1 MRGVTELPLLSMS
14 VLEISKHFLGLPW
27 DGVGVFGP
35 GLVQNVVLAQHLT
48 CDPVNI
54 QESILKWLFPCNR
67 GFH

>member
-1 MRGVTELPLLSMS
+1 MLLISSVTYVCLKNLQTLS
-14 VLEISKHFLGLPW
+14 W
-27 DGVGVFGP
+27 DDPGVFDP

-54 QESILKWLFPCNR
+54 QESILKWLLPCNA